1 MQLKYVCPYW
11 GQEQLSATAFLER
24 VQEAAFDGIEINV
37 PESKAFIKE
46 LNYELDF
53 LRSEKEFIFIA
64 QQVLPPASET
74 VDQYISR
81 MIKRLNELIALR
93 PDFINSHTG
102 RDHFSFD
109 DNCRIIEASLKVAQ
123 QTGVRIVHE
132 THRGR
137 FSFHASSLLP
147 YLQRFPELELA
158 ADLSHWCTVSESLL
172 EDQQHILK
180 AIFPY
185 VSHLHARVGHEQ
197 APQVSDPFAPEWTKH
212 VKTFINWWQQIVD
225 SNLLRQR
232 PQLTICPE
240 FGPRPYMPLLPFT
253 QQPIGDQWAIN
264 ARLMNTLKKQLHVRI
279 DQQ

>member
-11 GQEQLSATAFLER
+11 GQEQFGAVEFLER
-24 VQEAAFDGIEINV
+24 VQEAGYDGIEINV

-64 QQVLPPASET
+64 QQVLPAVSET
-74 VDQYISR
+74 ADQYIGR
-81 MIKRLNELIALR
+81 MTKRLYELAALR

-102 RDHFSFD
+102 RDHYSFD
-109 DNCRIIEASLKVAQ
+109 DNCRIIDACMQVAQ
-123 QTGVRIVHE
+123 QTGMRIVHE

-158 ADLSHWCTVSESLL
+158 ADFSHWCTVSESLL
-172 EDQQHILK
+172 EDQQHILA
-180 AIFPY
+180 AIFPQ

-197 APQVSDPFAPEWTKH
+197 AAQVSDPSAPEWARH
-212 VKTFINWWQQIVD
+212 VKTFLHWWQQIVD
-225 SNLLRQR
+225 SNLARQQ

-240 FGPRPYMPLLPFT
+240 FGPRPYMPSLPFT

-264 ARLMNTLKKQLHVRI
+264 ARLMNTLKKQLHARI
-279 DQQ
+279 EQ

>member
-1 MQLKYVCPYW
+1 MQLKYVCPFW

-24 VQEAAFDGIEINV
+24 VQEAAYDGIEINV
-37 PESKAFIKE
+37 PESKTFIKE

-64 QQVLPPASET
+64 QQVLPPANET
-74 VDQYISR
+74 ADQYISR
-81 MIKRLNELIALR
+81 MIKRLNELTALR

-109 DNCRIIEASLKVAQ
+109 DNCRIIEACLKVAQ
-123 QTGVRIVHE
+123 QSGVRIVHE

-172 EDQQHILK
+172 EDQQHIVK

-197 APQVSDPFAPEWTKH
+197 APQVSDPFAPEWAKH
-212 VKTFINWWQQIVD
+212 VKIFMNWWQQIVD
-225 SNLLRQR
+225 SGIAGQQ

-240 FGPRPYMPLLPFT
+240 FGPRPYMPSLPFT
-253 QQPIGDQWAIN
+253 QQPIGDQWTIN

-279 DQQ
+279 DQ